1 MVPHPPRLVRNID
14 PTPFVAWLKLDPSDG
29 WNSPPIRM
37 AASIPKRS
45 SNISGW
51 LAPAPPIS
59 EFWLPFVDFI
69 QELLGSGVC
78 RDDRPC
84 KWSWGAW
91 LIPPGNLGGNHL
103 WLLIPIASVSGYAV
117 IRQLDLFSSSA

>member
-45 SNISGW
+45 SNISGR

-59 EFWLPFVDFI
+59 EFWLPFVDSYRNFWAAGSA
-69 QELLGSGVC
+69 EMTGLVNGLGELGSF
-78 RDDRPC
+78 
-84 KWSWGAW
+84 
-91 LIPPGNLGGNHL
+91 LPG
-103 WLLIPIASVSGYAV
+103 I
-117 IRQLDLFSSSA
+117 